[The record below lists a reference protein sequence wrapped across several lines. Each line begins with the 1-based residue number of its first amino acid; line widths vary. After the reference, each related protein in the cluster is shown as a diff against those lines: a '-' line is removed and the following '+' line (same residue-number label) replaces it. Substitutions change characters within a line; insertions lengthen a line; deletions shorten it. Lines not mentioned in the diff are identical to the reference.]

1 MTSVFILKEYNNP
14 DANYSL
20 TLGVYKNREDAL
32 AERDRLRASYP
43 RHAVSM
49 GWGQYSPRY
58 LIDVV
63 EYEVL

>member
-1 MTSVFILKEYNNP
+1 MTAVFVLKEYNNP
-14 DANYSL
+14 DANFSL
-20 TLGVYKNREDAL
+20 ILGVYKNREDAL

-43 RHAVSM
+43 KRAASLEYGV
-49 GWGQYSPRY
+49 YSPRH